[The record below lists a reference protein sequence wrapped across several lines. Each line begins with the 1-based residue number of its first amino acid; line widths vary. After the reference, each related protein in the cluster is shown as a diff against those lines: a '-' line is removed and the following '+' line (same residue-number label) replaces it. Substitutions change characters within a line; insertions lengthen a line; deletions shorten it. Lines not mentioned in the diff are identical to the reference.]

1 MSEVNNDE
9 VSNAEEFC
17 LRNQINDARY
27 DPLHNV
33 CWFDVVCGPRDSSH
47 EGQGGSQKTVAKFRL
62 HFDEDICWNFFK
74 LLNCQ
79 VLHPVNRANTTFSY
93 GSEKKLPEI
102 KTGKKIELSLK
113 EIPQEF
119 AWLEEFLAQSKREP
133 ISPWL
138 EQFFKEAHEK
148 NPKTISANWC
158 HYYGVDFYELDE

>member
-27 DPLHNV
+27 DPRHSV
-33 CWFDVVCGPRDSSH
+33 CWFDVVCGGSH
-47 EGQGGSQKTVAKFRL
+47 KTVAKFRL

-79 VLHPVNRANTTFSY
+79 VLHPVKRADMTFKY

-102 KTGKKIELSLK
+102 KTGEKIELLLK

-133 ISPWL
+133 ISPFL

-158 HYYGVDFYELDE
+158 HYYGVYFYELDERD